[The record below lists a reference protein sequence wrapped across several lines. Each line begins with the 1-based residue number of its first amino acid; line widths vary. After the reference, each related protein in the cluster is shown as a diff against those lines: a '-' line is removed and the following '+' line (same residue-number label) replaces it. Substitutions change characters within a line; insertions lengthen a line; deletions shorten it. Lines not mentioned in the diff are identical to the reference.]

1 MNKNDKEKLAL
12 ELVKIGC
19 VKFGEFILKSG
30 LKSPVYIDLRILVS
44 YPKTLKLVGQA
55 FAKILKTLRYD
66 RIAAIPY
73 AALPLAA
80 SASFAVNKPW
90 IYTRKEVKDH
100 GIKKPIEGLY
110 KKGEKVVIID
120 DLITYGD
127 SKLEVIKPIINEGL
141 KVKDIVVLVDREQGG
156 KEHLAKKG
164 YHLHAVY
171 KISDWLKI
179 LKRKKKISNLQYKNT
194 IAFLRQTKIK

>member
-1 MNKNDKEKLAL
+1 MNKTDKEKLAL
-12 ELVKIGC
+12 ELLDIGC

-30 LKSPVYIDLRILVS
+30 IKSPVYIDLRILVS
-44 YPKTLKLVGQA
+44 YPKTLKKVGQA
-55 FAKILKTLRYD
+55 LADILKKLKFD

-80 SASFAVNKPW
+80 SVSLAINKPW
-90 IYTRKEVKDH
+90 IYTRKEIKDH

-110 KKGEKVVIID
+110 KKGEKAVIID
-120 DLITYGD
+120 DLITYGT
-127 SKLEVIKPIINEGL
+127 SKLEVIQPIIQEGL

-179 LKRKKKISNLQYKNT
+179 LKQKKKITSFQYKKT